1 MAIGKFDLSKIRAER
16 VTQSHADNDMEFIDK
31 MNSAK
36 QGHRKLVKLP
46 YPCWT
51 PTLIRKNVIL
61 YRTASMRAWQTAWHS
76 WGR

>member
-36 QGHRKLVKLP
+36 QNFIDQNLNLS
-46 YPCWT
+46 
-51 PTLIRKNVIL
+51 LNF
-61 YRTASMRAWQTAWHS
+61 
-76 WGR
+76 